1 MSSAFQLKH
10 CYIFGIHFY
19 PKSKKKKKFKKI
31 ASNFNVFQQIFGI
44 ANNKIMATYMKKNN
58 IKGDYWG
65 KRVGN
70 FCKDILCCSLQ
81 TKFKVAY
88 GKLFLFHYGKLKF
101 HDFSKSTIHHGYNF
115 TL

>member
-1 MSSAFQLKH
+1 
-10 CYIFGIHFY
+10 
-19 PKSKKKKKFKKI
+19 
-31 ASNFNVFQQIFGI
+31 
-44 ANNKIMATYMKKNN
+44 MATYMKKNN

-101 HDFSKSTIHHGYNF
+101 HNFSKSTIHHGYNF